1 MNNMGT
7 IPPDAVTI
15 YNNALEMS
23 NKGDFFNAISEY
35 KKAIDQ
41 YPNFIE
47 AYNNMGEIYSQM
59 GKKDLAIAIYQ
70 DALKINRSSR
80 VLLNIGVELYNSKNF
95 DAALNYFSE
104 SLAAQPNFLEGNF
117 YSALV
122 FYNKNDFQT
131 AERYFKNVL
140 KLDKKHLKTNYL
152 LSYIYYEWKEYHK
165 AIKCLDNI
173 KDTADD
179 KSFVNRYYGFC
190 WYYLGNYDKAVSYL
204 KTALES
210 RPEYLKFK
218 GYLESLTIE
227 SKINEIGDID
237 AAIRDL
243 ESKMMN
249 EAPPLKEV
257 TKLSMLYIF
266 KGENSKAEKLLLKA
280 KQKLAS

>member
-1 MNNMGT
+1 MNIGS
-7 IPPDAVTI
+7 IPTEAVSI
-15 YNNALEMS
+15 YNFALELS
-23 NKGDFFNAISEY
+23 NKGDFFNALTEY
-35 KKAIDQ
+35 QKAIDRF
-41 YPNFIE
+41 PNFIE

-59 GKKDLAIAIYQ
+59 GNKDLAIAIYH

-80 VLLNIGVELYNSKNF
+80 VLLNLGVEHYNAKDF
-95 DAALNYFSE
+95 DLALNYFNE
-104 SLAAQPNFLEGNF
+104 SLAAHPDFLEGNF
-117 YSALV
+117 YTALV
-122 FYNKNDFQT
+122 YYNKNNFNT
-131 AERYFKNVL
+131 AEKYFKNVL
-140 KLDKKHLKTNYL
+140 KADKKHLKTNYL

-173 KDTADD
+173 RDTADD
-179 KSFVNRYYGFC
+179 ISFINRYYGFC

-218 GYLESLTIE
+218 GYLESLSVE
-227 SKINEIGDID
+227 NKLNEVGDIN

-243 ESKMMN
+243 ESKMMK
-249 EAPPLKEV
+249 EAPRLAEV

-266 KGENSKAEKLLLKA
+266 KGENSKAEKLLLEA